1 MYGNLIMTQKRQNT
15 GVRQQQIV
23 DAAGILIS
31 KYGSE
36 HLTVKSIAKEVGI
49 SEAAIYRHFKNKR
62 SILSFLLSDIETALL
77 RDLSPERTGAELL
90 TLDAIEKTI
99 HTHFTTIARRKG
111 ASFQIIAEIISFGD
125 KKLNNQTYLLI
136 NKYLFHLKELLAEG
150 VRQGSVRP
158 DIDTEAAAM
167 LLFSLIEGL
176 VSVWSLSNGSF
187 KLIEKFS
194 SLWQIYREAIVRR

>member
-1 MYGNLIMTQKRQNT
+1 MTQKRQNT